1 MIMEP
6 KERDE
11 FILLTEKALGEAD
24 QDRFVE
30 VLMERDSFI
39 GLLLK
44 NDPGMFKDKIKE
56 CLLYE
61 GFILDRLEEE
71 RNKVIGR
78 IDKLSKS
85 RRTPGMYAP
94 KFPFPPMP
102 AFIDRKG

>member
-39 GLLLK
+39 GPLLK

-56 CLLYE
+56 YLLNE
-61 GFILDRLEEE
+61 TLILDRLETE

-85 RRTPGMYAP
+85 RRTPGMYTP
-94 KFPFPPMP
+94 KFPFQPMP